1 MNKNPSHNIYF
12 HSSFSLTL
20 LIVPAHNSNIGFLI
34 VICLI
39 ISYYKDNNYPCSH
52 YWEILVP
59 HSHFLPT
66 VISGIAWVN
75 VWHFREINSR
85 YLTFCIFVTL
95 LTKKISRSYFIILSQ
110 IRKKLLFPKSFLYIC
125 DLFYLL
131 LAHQLLIYNIRQL
144 FLIIIISVPS

>member
-1 MNKNPSHNIYF
+1 MNKNPSHNFYF

-95 LTKKISRSYFIILSQ
+95 LTKKISRSYFIIQSQ
-110 IRKKLLFPKSFLYIC
+110 IRKKLLFPKSFLDVTFFTCYMPTN
-125 DLFYLL
+125 YL
-131 LAHQLLIYNIRQL
+131 YNIRQL